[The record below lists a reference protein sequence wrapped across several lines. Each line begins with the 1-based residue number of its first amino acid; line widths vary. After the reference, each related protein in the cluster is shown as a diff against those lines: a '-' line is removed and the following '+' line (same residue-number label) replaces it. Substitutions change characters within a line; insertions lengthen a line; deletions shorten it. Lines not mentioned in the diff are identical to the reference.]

1 MQKNKC
7 YARIKKQ
14 MIWAIIL
21 LAVGAFLLN
30 SPKQNNK
37 THYFKKQ
44 HIENLT
50 VVFADRETIN
60 TWWAL
65 IGGKK
70 DWEKVHA
77 FSYYDHK
84 KNIYY
89 IVLPPDADNKLIGYE
104 FSHILE
110 WDNKK
115 TRQTKLPSAT
125 QQASAESKTNLTD

>member
-1 MQKNKC
+1 
-7 YARIKKQ
+7 

-21 LAVGAFLLN
+21 LTAGALLLN
-30 SPKQNNK
+30 PLKQNSEA
-37 THYFKKQ
+37 HYFQEQ

-50 VVFADRETIN
+50 VVFMDKEAIN

-77 FSYYDHK
+77 FSYYDHEK
-84 KNIYY
+84 DMYY
-89 IVLPPDADNKLIGYE
+89 IVLPPDADHALIGYE

-110 WDNKK
+110 WNGKK
-115 TRQTKLPSAT
+115 AKQTKIPPLA
-125 QQASAESKTNLTD
+125 QHETNLTN